1 MESGT
6 TIPNEVIDALAGR
19 HISGTELQLVLV
31 LAKLTWGRG
40 REHAQVTLG
49 RLADAMNSGRTTVS
63 RAVARLEEGGVV
75 TKELVPGHPGGSLY
89 AINRDVA
96 RWRLRPKEPEVRIQV
111 LRRDGYTCSYCG
123 VTDHDRMT
131 VDHVIPK
138 SAGGPDEPS
147 NMTAACMPCNLRK
160 SSVGTEAFFRERPP
174 ARAWVKELLERLTPS
189 AAGGGGGPQGR
200 GGRGREEGGL
210 AEGLTPGGGP
220 EIDIP
225 EMEAKSLPSADEAR
239 PLVMA
244 GAFVCPI
251 FETPCGER
259 RGPLPPHRAVF

>member
-31 LAKLTWGRG
+31 LAKLTWGKG
-40 REHAQVTLG
+40 RRHAQVTLA

-138 SAGGPDEPS
+138 VRGGRSTWE
-147 NMTAACMPCNLRK
+147 NLVCACQRCNLRK
-160 SSVGTEAFFRERPP
+160 GARTPKEANMPLLRKPERPRYV
-174 ARAWVKELLERLTPS
+174 AIAFMSQASDKDAWEKYIP
-189 AAGGGGGPQGR
+189 
-200 GGRGREEGGL
+200 
-210 AEGLTPGGGP
+210 P
-220 EIDIP
+220 E
-225 EMEAKSLPSADEAR
+225 
-239 PLVMA
+239 
-244 GAFVCPI
+244 
-251 FETPCGER
+251 
-259 RGPLPPHRAVF
+259 